1 MPEELEC
8 VNRAT
13 FKVHFNTFLKIS
25 FLIDLETHCYIP
37 TTNTHYRWMNIS
49 EETREGDL
57 FKTSPALFF
66 IKLFFLS
73 NTFNMSKVKVKNVF
87 KLLIVRLV
95 CPS

>member
-13 FKVHFNTFLKIS
+13 FKVHFNIFLKIS

-37 TTNTHYRWMNIS
+37 TTNTHYRWTNVS

-73 NTFNMSKVKVKNVF
+73 STFNISKVKVKNVF